1 MEITIIHGQMHKG
14 STYHIT
20 DMLKSRLADEDA
32 VVHEFYMPKDAP
44 GYCVGCFQC
53 ILKGEKFCPEAEKV
67 QKIAE
72 AMFKSQVIIVD
83 SPTYCFE
90 MTGQLKTMFDHF
102 AFLWMSHRPQ
112 GEMFSK
118 IGVVVTTAAGAGSKN
133 VTKSIRKQLFW
144 WGIPKTHSLTF
155 NVNASA
161 WEEVQEKVKRKID
174 LEVEETSQ
182 RIKSEVGKSKPNIK
196 TKLIF
201 SVMRKM
207 QSFNTWNRIDKEH
220 WANNHWLEKARPWHK
235 IGKV

>member
-20 DMLKSRLADEDA
+20 EMLKNRLAEQET
-32 VVHEFYMPKDAP
+32 VVHEFFMPKDGP

-53 ILKGEKFCPEAEKV
+53 IMKGEKFCPEEKQI

-72 AMFKSQVIIVD
+72 ALISSQVVIVD

-90 MTGQLKTMFDHF
+90 MTGQLKTLFDHF
-102 AFLWMSHRPQ
+102 AYLWMSHRPQ

-118 IGVVVTTAAGAGSKN
+118 IGVVVSTAAGAGAKN
-133 VTKSIRKQLFW
+133 VTKSIRKQLIW
-144 WGIPKTHSLTF
+144 WGIPKTYRLHF

-161 WEEVQEKVKRKID
+161 WDDVEGKVRKKI
-174 LEVEETSQ
+174 EREIEQTSLKI
-182 RIKSEVGKSKPNIK
+182 RSESGKLKPGIK
-196 TKLIF
+196 TRLIF

-207 QSFNTWNRIDKEH
+207 QGSNTWNRVDKEH
-220 WANNHWLEKARPWHK
+220 WENNRWLGKARPWNL
-235 IGKV
+235 